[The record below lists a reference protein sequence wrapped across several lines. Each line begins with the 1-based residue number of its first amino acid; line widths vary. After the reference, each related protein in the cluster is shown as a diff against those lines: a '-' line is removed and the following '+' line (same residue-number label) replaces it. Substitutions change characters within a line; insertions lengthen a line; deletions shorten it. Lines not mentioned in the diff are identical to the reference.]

1 LLIVDRIENEIVII
15 ENDTKHMKI
24 PLSEFDGNI
33 REGDIIIE
41 NSGRYTVD
49 KKATEERRKYMAQ
62 KLSKMWE
69 R

>member
-15 ENDTKHMKI
+15 ETETRHIQI
-24 PLSEFDGNI
+24 PLSEFDGNV

-41 NSGRYTVD
+41 KSGRYSVD
-49 KKATEERRKYMAQ
+49 KKATEERRNYMAQ